1 VPDRIEWEGCLP
13 RFRGENCE
21 MRVEFLLDFHECILK
36 LKFIHEYVL
45 IKLFT
50 YCLDGATHDWCI
62 SLSVACITS
71 LRHFHVAFCFFC
83 KEKFAADF
91 LYQECCYEFDL
102 LSKGSNSHKEYAVV
116 EDTFHND
123 QEDDDL
129 QSDSQDVD
137 TFDIVSNV
145 SIVLSCHENLIVS
158 FDYSN
163 DNEQIDI
170 SACDSFESETWE

>member
-21 MRVEFLLDFHECILK
+21 MRIEFLLDFHECILK
-36 LKFIHEYVL
+36 LEFIHEYVL

-50 YCLDGATHDWCI
+50 YCLDGAAHDWCV

-71 LRHFHVAFCFFC
+71 LRHFHAAFHFFC
-83 KEKFAADF
+83 KVKFAADF
-91 LYQECCYEFDL
+91 LYQECCYEFNL
-102 LSKGSNSHKEYAVV
+102 LSKGSNSHKQYAVV
-116 EDTFHND
+116 EDSFHND
-123 QEDDDL
+123 QEDENL
-129 QSDSQDVD
+129 QSDSQDAD

-145 SIVLSCHENLIVS
+145 SIVLSCHENIFVS

-163 DNEQIDI
+163 DNE
-170 SACDSFESETWE
+170 

>member
-1 VPDRIEWEGCLP
+1 MPDRSEWEGPLP
-13 RFRGENCE
+13 RFRGEYWE
-21 MRVEFLLDFHECILK
+21 VSAKFLLDFHEPMLK

-50 YCLDGATHDWCI
+50 YCLYGASHDWCI
-62 SLSVACITS
+62 SRSIACITS
-71 LRHFHVAFCFFC
+71 LRHFHAAFRFLC

-91 LYQECCYEFDL
+91 LYQECFYELDL
-102 LSKGSNSHKEYAVV
+102 LSKVSNSHKEYVVV

-129 QSDSQDVD
+129 ESDSHDVD

-145 SIVLSCHENLIVS
+145 STILSCHENQIVS
-158 FDYSN
+158 FEYSN
-163 DNEQIDI
+163 DNE
-170 SACDSFESETWE
+170 